1 MKSQYKVKLNNRQ
14 IRTKEFLNT
23 FDSYSAVRA
32 AVKRHIRAKGLDAD
46 KGFKTYG
53 YSIVSY

>member
-1 MKSQYKVKLNNRQ
+1 MYKVKLNGRLL
-14 IRTKEFLNT
+14 RTKAFSNG
-23 FDSYSAVRA
+23 FDNYAAVRA

-53 YSIVSY
+53 YAIVS